1 MAYGRRDQDRVK
13 MRCKLT
19 LKHWNEMMENLDQI
33 VMEGGWECEDYLKK
47 LRGMAEG
54 FGNAV
59 RKSYNYNPYA

>member
-1 MAYGRRDQDRVK
+1 MARFMRDQERVK

-47 LRGMAEG
+47 FRALADD

-59 RKSYNYNPYA
+59 RKSYNYKP